1 MQGIWS
7 HKTKKGSRIVKLD
20 ITSEKTIR
28 VEEIEKGQQ
37 EMQEKIAQMTKTVTS
52 LTKEKGITN
61 DPSLQREPMSWKGN
75 IDPSIVPNLND
86 CCEQEELRK
95 NPFER
100 SNHVDMQQRCSLLDE
115 KLKEIEGVNDLESVD
130 PRELCL
136 VLDLVILSQ
145 FKMSKF
151 EKYDGTKCLENH
163 LATYCNK
170 MAGHA
175 RNEDLLIYAFY
186 ESLTGA
192 AAQWYTK
199 LKKLYWHCHA
209 YCSC

>member
-1 MQGIWS
+1 MA
-7 HKTKKGSRIVKLD
+7 
-20 ITSEKTIR
+20 SEKTMR

-52 LTKEKGITN
+52 LTKEKGITD
-61 DPSLQREPMSWKGN
+61 DPSLQREATSCKDG
-75 IDPSIVPNLND
+75 IDPSIVPNSND
-86 CCEQEELRK
+86 PCEQGRLRK
-95 NPFER
+95 DPFGR
-100 SNHVDMQQRCSLLDE
+100 SKHINIQQRCNLLDK
-115 KLKEIEGVNDLESVD
+115 KLKEIEGVNDLGSVD

-136 VLDLVILSQ
+136 VPDVVIPPK
-145 FKMSKF
+145 FKMPKF

-175 RNEDLLIYAFY
+175 CNENLLIYVFY
-186 ESLTGA
+186 ESLIGV

-199 LKKLYWHCHA
+199 LKKDQIRTWIDLA
-209 YCSC
+209 